1 MKKPIKVS
9 RFVSD
14 VLIIDNVGSDV
25 VIKCIPEELSYSI
38 VDVRNGI
45 PYIARLFFFFRLSIR
60 AAQFGIKYK
69 SLIASIVDVIKP
81 KIIISFIDTN
91 LIMGQIGLIFPN
103 KLVISIQNGARL
115 HMGGFNNKREFLL
128 PHYFTFGEYEKDLL
142 KKYNIKYQSCKA
154 VGSVKLGLFLEKNTR
169 IKNNRNCICFISQ
182 YVPLINEFKDDGVK
196 RLKTVYSNLIT
207 WNNENERRSIRI
219 AMRNNKNDNYYI
231 NEVNFFELPKA
242 ADIELINNTDYSSY
256 QAGLDSSIV
265 VTIDSTLGFELFG
278 LGKKVL
284 FCGMT
289 INKSLPQ
296 SKNVKLIFN
305 KMPDF
310 VSLKSLD
317 QSDFNSKISKL
328 IDMSNEE
335 YLSRTKNAREYYMTN
350 KRYPHEAI
358 SEFIKD
364 FIDSDS

>member
-1 MKKPIKVS
+1 MSNP
-9 RFVSD
+9 
-14 VLIIDNVGSDV
+14 
-25 VIKCIPEELSYSI
+25 
-38 VDVRNGI
+38 
-45 PYIARLFFFFRLSIR
+45 AH
-60 AAQFGIKYK
+60 
-69 SLIASIVDVIKP
+69 
-81 KIIISFIDTN
+81 SFIKIGCTEKDPTVRANELFDTN
-91 LIMGQIGLIFPN
+91 SPFKNIVEYWA
-103 KLVISIQNGARL
+103 LVDDWMAVEKVVHAHLNVFRI
-115 HMGGFNNKREFLL
+115 NNKREFLL

-182 YVPLINEFKDDGVK
+182 YVPLINEFKDDCVK

-256 QAGLDSSIV
+256 KAGLDSSIV

-289 INKSLPQ
+289 INKTLPQ
-296 SKNVKLIFN
+296 SKNVKLIF
-305 KMPDF
+305 
-310 VSLKSLD
+310 LL
-317 QSDFNSKISKL
+317 L
-328 IDMSNEE
+328 I
-335 YLSRTKNAREYYMTN
+335 RA
-350 KRYPHEAI
+350 
-358 SEFIKD
+358 F
-364 FIDSDS
+364 